1 MPKVSIQI
9 PAELNKVMA
18 QHPEVNWNIVIS
30 NTLWNYAKKIKLL
43 DAITSNSRLTDED
56 IESLDHV
63 IKADILKKYQAA

>member
-56 IESLDHV
+56 IESLDHM

>member
-1 MPKVSIQI
+1 MLKVSVQI

-18 QHPEVNWNIVIS
+18 QHPEVNWNKVIS